1 MANRLARES
10 SPYLLQ
16 HKDNPVDWYPWG
28 EEALARARAEDRPI
42 LLSIGYSAC
51 HWCHVM
57 EHESFEDVET
67 AALMNRLFVPIKVDR
82 EERPDLDSIYMEAV
96 QRLTGQGGWPMTM
109 FLTPDGRPFY
119 GGTYYP
125 PEDRHGMPGFKR
137 VLLAV
142 DEAYRERRE
151 DMEQNAD
158 GLISTFGAQ
167 IPVRSRPTLKS
178 DLLSRAVA
186 ALAAEHDDR
195 EGGFGHAPKFP
206 QPMTLEV
213 LLRAHRHG
221 DGRALPMAERTLVKM
236 ARGGIYDQLGGGFH
250 RYSTDGRWLVPH
262 FEKMLYDN
270 AQLARIYADAHR
282 ATGDPFYLR
291 IATETLRYVQREMTS
306 PEGGFYSSQDADSEG
321 EEGKFFVWS
330 ADEVVALLG
339 DDAPAFMRAYDVTA
353 SGNFEGHTILNL
365 PREIDAVARELGLE
379 EDALQGILA
388 RGRAMLFEARE
399 RRVKPGRD
407 EKIITAWNGLML
419 RAFATAAA
427 TGEDASFMATAQA
440 SATFLLANLRRDGR
454 LLRTYKDGAAKLNGY
469 LEDYAFL
476 ADGLLA
482 LYEAGG
488 GSRWLHEARSLA
500 DTMIAH
506 FADPEG
512 GPFYSASDDHERLI
526 TRPRDLYDN
535 ATPSG
540 NSVAAEVLLRLAV
553 HTGEESYR
561 VQAMRAIASLEEA
574 MARAP
579 LAFARLLCAADAALD
594 TPRELAIIGDP
605 NDPGTLALLRV
616 ATARFDPNLVLAL
629 ASPEEAASSQAP
641 LLEGRTLLGGE
652 PAAYLCERYTCQA
665 PVSDPDALA
674 QALR

>member
-57 EHESFEDVET
+57 EHESFEDAGT
-67 AALMNRLFVPIKVDR
+67 AALMNRLFVSIKVDR

-167 IPVRSRPTLKS
+167 IPVRSRPTLKP

-186 ALAAEHDDR
+186 ALAAEYDDR

-282 ATGDPFYLR
+282 ATGDPSYLR

-330 ADEVVALLG
+330 ADEVAALLG

-512 GPFYSASDDHERLI
+512 GPFYSTSDDHERLI

-629 ASPEEAASSQAP
+629 ATPDEAASSQAP

>member
-1 MANRLARES
+1 MANRLAGES

-28 EEALARARAEDRPI
+28 EEALARALAEDRPI

-57 EHESFEDVET
+57 ERESFEDAET

-167 IPVRSRPTLKS
+167 IPVRSRPELKP

-186 ALAAEHDDR
+186 ALATEYDDR

-213 LLRAHRHG
+213 LLRANRHG
-221 DGRALPMAERTLVKM
+221 DERAVPMAERTLAKM

-282 ATGDPFYLR
+282 ATGNPFYLR

-330 ADEVVALLG
+330 ADEVAALLG

-365 PREIDAVARELGLE
+365 PRDLQVVAGELGLE
-379 EDALQGILA
+379 EDALQEILI
-388 RGRAMLFEARE
+388 RGRAMLFRARE
-399 RRVKPGRD
+399 QRVKPGRD

-427 TGEDASFMATAQA
+427 TSEDASFMATARA

-488 GSRWLHEARSLA
+488 GSRWLQEARSLA

-506 FADPEG
+506 FADLEG
-512 GPFYSASDDHERLI
+512 GPFYSTSDDHERLI

-553 HTGEESYR
+553 HTGEEGY
-561 VQAMRAIASLEEA
+561 
-574 MARAP
+574 RAP

-594 TPRELAIIGDP
+594 TPRELAIIGHPD
-605 NDPGTLALLRV
+605 DPGTLALLRV
-616 ATARFDPNLVLAL
+616 ASARFDPNLVLAL
-629 ASPEEAASSQAP
+629 ASPEEAASSGAP
-641 LLEGRTLLGGE
+641 LLEGRTTLSGKS
-652 PAAYLCERYTCQA
+652 AAYLCERYACRA
-665 PVSDPDALA
+665 PLSAANALA

>member
-142 DEAYRERRE
+142 DEAYRERRA

-167 IPVRSRPTLKS
+167 IPVRSRPTLKP

-186 ALAAEHDDR
+186 ALAAEYDDR

-221 DGRALPMAERTLVKM
+221 DAAALPMVERTLAKM

-282 ATGDPFYLR
+282 ATGDPSYLR

-330 ADEVVALLG
+330 ADKVAALLG
-339 DDAPAFMRAYDVTA
+339 DDAPAFMRAYDVTT

-365 PREIDAVARELGLE
+365 PRDLDVVARELGRE
-379 EDALQGILA
+379 EDGLHGILA
-388 RGRAMLFEARE
+388 RGRATLFEARE

-488 GSRWLHEARSLA
+488 GGRWLHEARSLA
-500 DTMIAH
+500 DAMIAH

-512 GPFYSASDDHERLI
+512 GPFYSTSDDHERLI

-540 NSVAAEVLLRLAV
+540 NSVAAEVLLRLAM
-553 HTGEESYR
+553 HTGEEGYR
-561 VQAMRAIASLEEA
+561 AQAMRAIASLEEA

-605 NDPGTLALLRV
+605 DDPGTLALLRV
-616 ATARFDPNLVLAL
+616 ATTRFDPNLVLAL
-629 ASPEEAASSQAP
+629 AASEEAASSEAP
-641 LLEGRTLLGGE
+641 LLKGRTTLAGKS
-652 PAAYLCERYTCQA
+652 AAYLCERYACQA
-665 PVSDPDALA
+665 PLSEPEALA
-674 QALR
+674 QALC

>member
-167 IPVRSRPTLKS
+167 IPVGSRPELKP

-186 ALAAEHDDR
+186 ALAAEYDDR

-221 DGRALPMAERTLVKM
+221 DTRALPMVERTLAKM

-250 RYSTDGRWLVPH
+250 RYSTDSRWLVPH

-270 AQLARIYADAHR
+270 SS
-282 ATGDPFYLR
+282 
-291 IATETLRYVQREMTS
+291 TLVL
-306 PEGGFYSSQDADSEG
+306 YSFNLFSSMNSLSI
-321 EEGKFFVWS
+321 S
-330 ADEVVALLG
+330 AN
-339 DDAPAFMRAYDVTA
+339 
-353 SGNFEGHTILNL
+353 S
-365 PREIDAVARELGLE
+365 
-379 EDALQGILA
+379 
-388 RGRAMLFEARE
+388 
-399 RRVKPGRD
+399 K
-407 EKIITAWNGLML
+407 
-419 RAFATAAA
+419 
-427 TGEDASFMATAQA
+427 
-440 SATFLLANLRRDGR
+440 
-454 LLRTYKDGAAKLNGY
+454 
-469 LEDYAFL
+469 
-476 ADGLLA
+476 
-482 LYEAGG
+482 
-488 GSRWLHEARSLA
+488 
-500 DTMIAH
+500 
-506 FADPEG
+506 
-512 GPFYSASDDHERLI
+512 YSALSVNLILKLKRLFSWKLPVNLFI
-526 TRPRDLYDN
+526 VSCSSMYLLVIVLSVEFSSPMIKKQV
-535 ATPSG
+535 
-540 NSVAAEVLLRLAV
+540 NSVLFSSVY
-553 HTGEESYR
+553 S
-561 VQAMRAIASLEEA
+561 AM
-574 MARAP
+574 
-579 LAFARLLCAADAALD
+579 
-594 TPRELAIIGDP
+594 
-605 NDPGTLALLRV
+605 N
-616 ATARFDPNLVLAL
+616 
-629 ASPEEAASSQAP
+629 
-641 LLEGRTLLGGE
+641 
-652 PAAYLCERYTCQA
+652 
-665 PVSDPDALA
+665 VSTVW
-674 QALR
+674 